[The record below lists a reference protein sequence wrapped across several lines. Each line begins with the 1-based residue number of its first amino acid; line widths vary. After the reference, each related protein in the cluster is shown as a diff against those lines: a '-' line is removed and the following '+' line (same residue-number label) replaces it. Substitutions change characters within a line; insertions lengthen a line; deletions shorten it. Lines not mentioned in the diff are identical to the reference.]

1 MIVFVLYV
9 IIVIAFITAG
19 AKSIKRSTGK
29 GAHNAMPPFSN
40 PVRANEQLRS
50 DMVHVNQKPRPDQ
63 IHAYSKQM
71 TGNRKSSG
79 NVILDR
85 VLKENVQPEMQ
96 TKYEPD
102 TEAFVMPDLTGFGMQ
117 TIEQSPYIQE
127 VYRLMVSG
135 YEAQMPKQ
143 RDFLAE
149 GLALLDEHVVK

>member
-1 MIVFVLYV
+1 MIVFLLYV
-9 IIVIAFITAG
+9 IIVIAFITVG
-19 AKSIKRSTGK
+19 AKSIKKSTGK

-40 PVRANEQLRS
+40 PVQQYQPPQQRAMGAQ
-50 DMVHVNQKPRPDQ
+50 PRPDQ

-85 VLKENVQPEMQ
+85 VLKDKVQPEMQ
-96 TKYEPD
+96 AKYEPD
-102 TEAFVMPDLTGFGMQ
+102 TEAPVMPDLTGFGVH

-127 VYRLMVSG
+127 VYQLMVSG
-135 YEAQMPKQ
+135 YEVQMPKQ

-149 GLALLDEHVVK
+149 GLALLDRHVVK